1 MLNLKGLKTG
11 FGQYYLVLAVLPLCV
26 LVGALKYIFSYYSL
40 DFLPRSSMPIITSVL
55 AGIVFFFGFILAGII
70 SDYKEAEKMPIEIT
84 GSLYS
89 IWREARNLPS
99 EPFYSDV
106 SKNVEHNILSFIEIF
121 KTKYLIQKNTDSVL
135 DSIDSFSEHFIKMDG
150 KVSPPL
156 MARMRHEQANLF
168 KCVMKIAA
176 IRETSFSKTAQAL
189 VKSLG
194 LFFTII
200 LMLIKLEHVLQGV
213 LLIIFYSFI
222 LLSII
227 ILIRDMDD
235 PFEYEEGKEVID
247 EVDFNIL
254 YNFSYRIKNN
264 INK

>member
-1 MLNLKGLKTG
+1 
-11 FGQYYLVLAVLPLCV
+11 
-26 LVGALKYIFSYYSL
+26 
-40 DFLPRSSMPIITSVL
+40 MPFITSVL

-70 SDYKEAEKMPIEIT
+70 TDYKEAEKMPIEIT

-89 IWREARNLPS
+89 IWREAKNLPS
-99 EPFYSDV
+99 EAFYSDLLN
-106 SKNVEHNILSFIEIF
+106 KVELNILSFIEKF
-121 KTKYLIQKNTDSVL
+121 KTEYLIHKNNDNVL
-135 DSIDSFSEHFIKMDG
+135 DLIDSFSDHFVKMDE
-150 KVSPPL
+150 KVAPPL

-168 KCVMKIAA
+168 KCVMRITA

-189 VKSLG
+189 VKSLA
-194 LFFTII
+194 LFFVII
-200 LMLIKLEHVLQGV
+200 LMLIKLEHVLQGI

-227 ILIRDMDD
+227 ILIQDLDD

-254 YNFSYRIKNN
+254 YRLSDRINN
-264 INK
+264 KIIGK